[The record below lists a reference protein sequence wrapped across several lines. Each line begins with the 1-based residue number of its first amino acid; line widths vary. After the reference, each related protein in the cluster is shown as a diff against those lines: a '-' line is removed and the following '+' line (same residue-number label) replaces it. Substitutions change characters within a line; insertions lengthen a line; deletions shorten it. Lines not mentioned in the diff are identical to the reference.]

1 MRPSASKRLVASVL
15 YCGERRKQ
23 VQYIRERREER
34 GERGEGRREK
44 REEERRKEEPE
55 RAL

>member
-1 MRPSASKRLVASVL
+1 MMRPSASKRLVASVL
-15 YCGERRKQ
+15 YCGERREQ
-23 VQYIRERREER
+23 DAIYQR
-34 GERGEGRREK
+34 EGRGQKRQETREK